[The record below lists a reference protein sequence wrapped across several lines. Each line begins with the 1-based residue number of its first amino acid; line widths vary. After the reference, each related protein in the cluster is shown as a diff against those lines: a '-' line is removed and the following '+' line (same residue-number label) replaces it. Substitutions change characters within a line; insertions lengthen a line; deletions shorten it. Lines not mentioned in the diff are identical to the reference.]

1 MKALLAPDARLAPG
15 GMALVA
21 EVIGGKVQYRP
32 APPGARLV
40 DAFLTRVHGPADT
53 MSAAGRGHRGVL
65 VGIEL
70 CEPADQV
77 GPEAGTAVYYCPD
90 ARRLTCE
97 AGEHRPL
104 VGYVAET
111 RVAKIAGRLTRV
123 CSVEVIAFP
132 ERIEPEPERIEP
144 EPEPDTSPPVQEAK
158 PAAKARSPRKPA

>member
-21 EVIGGKVQYRP
+21 EVIDDKVQYRP

-40 DAFLTRVHGPADT
+40 DAFLTRVHG
-53 MSAAGRGHRGVL
+53 SAASVSVAGRGHRGVL

-77 GPEAGTAVYYCPD
+77 GPEARTAVYYCPD

-104 VGYVAET
+104 VGYVVESRA
-111 RVAKIAGRLTRV
+111 AKIAGRLSRV
-123 CSVEVIAFP
+123 CNVEVIAFP
-132 ERIEPEPERIEP
+132 ESAPVDSS
-144 EPEPDTSPPVQEAK
+144 EPDPVDQANKTPAK
-158 PAAKARSPRKPA
+158 RSPRKSE